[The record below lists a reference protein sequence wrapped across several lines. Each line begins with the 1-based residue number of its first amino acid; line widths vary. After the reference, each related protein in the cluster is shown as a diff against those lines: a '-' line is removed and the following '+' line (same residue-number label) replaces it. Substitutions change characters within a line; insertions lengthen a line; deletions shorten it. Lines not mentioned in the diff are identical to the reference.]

1 MNSPFLLVEFS
12 IMPVGR
18 SARTSPLL
26 ATLLRE
32 INRSGLSY
40 QLNAAGTSVEGSWD
54 EIMPLIARCHEH
66 AFRWAPHVV
75 TMIRIEQD
83 ENAPHP
89 LRQFPASVEIKA
101 QRPPELGRSR
111 SLPRGMRGAR
121 GPALEENVRWRRPE

>member
-12 IMPVGR
+12 IIPVGR

-40 QLNAAGTSVEGSWD
+40 QLNAAGTTVEGTWD
-54 EIMPLIARCHEH
+54 EVMPLIARCHEH

-75 TMIRIEQD
+75 TTIRIEQD
-83 ENAPHP
+83 ENAHHP

-101 QRPPELGRSR
+101 QRPPRLGRSR
-111 SLPRGMRGAR
+111 SLPVGMRGGR
-121 GPALEENVRWRRPE
+121 GRVPAENVRRHRPE